1 MNNKI
6 ISIAL
11 TLCTL
16 VTFSSFTIK
25 NESPNLPD
33 DDKYK
38 VIKVNGQIQI
48 KKTGKNL
55 SQGDEFAPNTPLD
68 FKTSESRA
76 AVISSTKGRFVL
88 TADNNNS
95 KGSNL
100 VPAMNS
106 VATRSGAIINMIDL
120 KNVFSD
126 NYVII
131 EEVRMKIGK
140 DAFPMI
146 KDEKFFYVDYEYN
159 GEVISKMLKFS
170 NDTLILSKAD
180 IFIIDGK
187 PIENPY
193 TIELKL
199 YYRNE
204 VKEES
209 TPINSFNAIF
219 PETDALIQELKIIL
233 DEMAKKTEKQ
243 KLEDVISYINEFY
256 GKPDKDNVKSFLSSH
271 FNLAVKD

>member
-1 MNNKI
+1 MINRI
-6 ISIAL
+6 TFFAFTLSIWVVA
-11 TLCTL
+11 
-16 VTFSSFTIK
+16 SSFANR
-25 NESPNLPD
+25 NENPNLPD

-55 SQGDEFAPNTPLD
+55 SQGDEFATNTALD
-68 FKTSESRA
+68 FKTTESRA
-76 AVISSTKGRFVL
+76 AVISSSKGRFVL
-88 TADNNNS
+88 TADNNSS

-106 VATRSGAIINMIDL
+106 VATRSGALINMIDL

-146 KDEKFFYVDYEYN
+146 KEEKFFYVDYEYN

-170 NDTLILSKAD
+170 NDTLIMSKSD
-180 IFIIDGK
+180 IFKIDGK
-187 PIENPY
+187 AIENPY
-193 TIELKL
+193 SIEIKL

-204 VKEES
+204 LKEES
-209 TPINSFNAIF
+209 TPINTFNAVF
-219 PETDALIQELKIIL
+219 PEKNALKQELKIIL
-233 DEMAKKTEKQ
+233 DELAKKTEKQ
-243 KLEDVISYINEFY
+243 KFDDVLSYINEFY
-256 GKPDKDNVKSFLSSH
+256 GKPDKENVKSFLITH
-271 FNLAVKD
+271 FNLVVKD